1 MHISRIQI
9 ENFRNFSSIDVQV
22 SKDIVVVGENRVGKS
37 NLIHAL
43 RLLLDPSLPDSSRNL
58 NEEDFWDGLPR
69 PLKKKDRIIIS
80 VDISDFENNKN
91 QMSLLTDHLINPEPM
106 IARLTFTWQPLADL
120 EGEPSRDSDYEFSVY
135 GGDRPEN
142 KISYEIRRRLPFELL
157 PALRDCENDLAKWG
171 RSPLRPLL
179 DKVVS
184 ELDRDVLVNL
194 AEDVDDATI
203 ALAELK
209 PIEEVADSIAN
220 KLETM
225 VGKSQA
231 TKMALRLSS
240 ADPDKLI
247 RALRLFIDDGKR
259 GVEYASLGSANLLY
273 FALKALEYDQLV
285 ADGTRDHTFLAIEEP
300 EAHLHPNLQRLIF
313 KSYLRPR
320 NGAKEGTSS
329 INSTNVLMTTHSP
342 QIASV
347 APIRNFLILRKK
359 PNTKT
364 TEAVSTAQL
373 KLSKHDKADLER
385 YIDVNRGEMLFAR
398 GVIFVEGDA
407 ERFLIPVLASN
418 QDINLDKHGVSV
430 CSVSGTNFAPYL
442 KLMGPLGLNIPFS
455 ALTDMDPRQ
464 PDSDGK
470 AQEPLGPDRV
480 VNEMILHLIPQKLWD
495 ETDFWPIFESATT
508 NGVFINSHTLEVDLF
523 NSGLHKSFEEAMKQ
537 LSSNKKAIARMKAWS
552 ANPTELDTIQFLK
565 DIEKVGKGRF
575 AQRLASII
583 DQNKSKQCPKYIAE
597 GIAHVL
603 EKCNPS

>member
-9 ENFRNFSSIDVQV
+9 ENFRNFSDVDVQV
-22 SKDIVVVGENRVGKS
+22 SKDIVIVGENRIGKS
-37 NLIHAL
+37 NLVHAL
-43 RLLLDPSLPDSSRNL
+43 RLVLDPSLPDSSRNL
-58 NEEDFWDGLPR
+58 REEDFWDGLPR
-69 PLKKKDRIIIS
+69 PLKKSDRIKIS
-80 VDISDFENNKN
+80 VDIAKFEDNPN
-91 QMSLLTDHLINPEPM
+91 QLALLAEHIISPEPM
-106 IARLTFTWQPLADL
+106 IARLTFVWQPLADL
-120 EGEPSRDSDYEFSVY
+120 EGEPTRDSDYEFSVY

-142 KISYEIRRRLPFELL
+142 RISYEIRRRLPFELL
-157 PALRDCENDLAKWG
+157 PALRDCENDLARWG

-184 ELDRDVLVNL
+184 ELDREILVSL
-194 AEDVDDATI
+194 AEDVDDATV

-209 PIEEVADSIAN
+209 PIEEVAESIAN

-225 VGKSQA
+225 VGTSQT

-240 ADPDKLI
+240 TDPDKLI

-313 KSYLRPR
+313 KNYLRPR
-320 NGAKEGTSS
+320 IGTEEGASSVKSTS
-329 INSTNVLMTTHSP
+329 VLMTTHSP

-359 PNTKT
+359 PNSKA

-418 QDINLDKHGVSV
+418 QGINLDKHGVSV

-464 PDSDGK
+464 PDSEGNER
-470 AQEPLGPDRV
+470 EPLGPDRV
-480 VNEMILHLIPQKLWD
+480 VNGMLQHLFTSELWEESDYEAILDSSSQ
-495 ETDFWPIFESATT
+495 
-508 NGVFINSHTLEVDLF
+508 NGVFINDHTLEIDLF
-523 NSGLHKSFEEAMKQ
+523 KSGLHECFKSVMEQ
-537 LSSNKKAIARMKAWS
+537 LSSNSAAKSRMEFWS
-552 ANPTELDTIQFLK
+552 TNPAELDPIQFLK
-565 DIEKVGKGRF
+565 DIEEVGKGRF

-583 DQNKSKQCPKYIAE
+583 DRNKSKKCPKYIIE